1 MNKRYEAY
9 ASTVFNL
16 IVRDLRVFKMEFWG
30 KFIDTCIML
39 STTVVIFSYFLPS
52 YGLRPD
58 FGPFLLIGVI
68 AGFGFFDVVGK
79 VATMTADLAG
89 DKLILYTVS
98 LPIPAWLVFVYVG
111 LSWSLHSSIICL
123 LLFPL
128 GKLLLFSQFDLTMIN
143 YPKLLLMFIMTNMFF
158 GFFALWLAS
167 VCKKMS
173 SLSHLFV
180 RVINPMYMFG
190 GYLYSWHAVYALSAI
205 GGYLSLANPL
215 IYTMEGMRAAILGQ
229 EGYLPFWFSFVAL
242 MLFTIAFAWN
252 AISRLKKRLDC
263 I

>member
-1 MNKRYEAY
+1 MYKRYQAY
-9 ASTVFNL
+9 ASTILNL
-16 IVRDLRVFKMEFWG
+16 ILRDLRVFRVDFWG

-39 STTVVIFSYFLPS
+39 FSTVVIFSYFLPS

-79 VATMTADLAG
+79 VATMTADMAG
-89 DKLILYTVS
+89 DKTILYTIS
-98 LPIPAWLVFVYVG
+98 LPIPSWLVFVYLG

-128 GKLLLFSQFDLTMIN
+128 GKLLLFSQFDLTIIN
-143 YPKLLLMFIMTNMFF
+143 YPKLFLMFIMSNVFF
-158 GFFALWLAS
+158 GFFALWIAS
-167 VCKKMS
+167 MCKKIS
-173 SLSHLFV
+173 SISHLFI

-190 GYLYSWHAVYALSAI
+190 GYLYSWYSVYALSAI

-229 EGYLPFWFSFVAL
+229 EGYLPFWFSFIAL
-242 MLFTIAFAWN
+242 MLFTIAFACDG
-252 AISRLKKRLDC
+252 LG
-263 I
+263 